1 MTITYKL
8 HKGIEN
14 TDVSVFKKIDGQI
27 VASIPIV
34 GAEDNIDYQDYLAWI
49 SDGNVAEASD

>member
-14 TDVSVFKKIDGQI
+14 TDVAVFKKIDGQI
-27 VASIPIV
+27 VACIPII
-34 GAEDNIDYQDYLAWI
+34 GAEGNIDYEEYLEWAKT
-49 SDGNVAEASD
+49 NTAEPAD